1 MVLILDG
8 GMQARWLWRL
18 RGQPYFAR
26 ISKMGNMVMS
36 VGIGGR
42 IREDRGLVSDGRD
55 ALDPE
60 KDVFAALCLC
70 LMCLQR

>member
-1 MVLILDG
+1 
-8 GMQARWLWRL
+8 
-18 RGQPYFAR
+18 
-26 ISKMGNMVMS
+26 MGNMVMS

-42 IREDRGLVSDGRD
+42 IREDRGPVGDGRD